1 MAEKDYA
8 IVCDETS
15 DLPLSF
21 LERAG
26 VVPLRLDDARDAAG
40 ALERVYR
47 DLAGRGF
54 PQVISIHSAAL
65 FSPVVDGARS
75 AAEACADVCDVLVVD
90 SGSASAATGMLV
102 DRAARYRHL
111 DVPAPEAA
119 VALAELAAHV
129 RLLVVPAAS
138 APLSA
143 RRRRT
148 PRAGLIGRAAAS
160 LRMRVTGER
169 GLYLLAR
176 GELTQLARG
185 NDPAALTGRLARAV
199 ATVAGNE
206 GPLVH
211 ALAEAGDV
219 RSLRALERA
228 LEEEG
233 VGSSCL
239 GTVRATPFSREVV
252 GAGAVA
258 AAIAPHAAYWR

>member
-40 ALERVYR
+40 ALGRVYR

-111 DVPAPEAA
+111 GVPAPEA
-119 VALAELAAHV
+119 
-129 RLLVVPAAS
+129 
-138 APLSA
+138 
-143 RRRRT
+143 
-148 PRAGLIGRAAAS
+148 AGLIGRAAAS

-239 GTVRATPFSREVV
+239 GTVRATPLSREVV

>member
-65 FSPVVDGARS
+65 FSPVVDGAKS
-75 AAEACADVCDVLVVD
+75 AAEACADVCDV
-90 SGSASAATGMLV
+90 
-102 DRAARYRHL
+102 
-111 DVPAPEAA
+111 
-119 VALAELAAHV
+119 
-129 RLLVVPAAS
+129 LVVPAAS

-239 GTVRATPFSREVV
+239 GTVRATPLSKEVV

>member
-40 ALERVYR
+40 ALGRVYR

-119 VALAELAAHV
+119 AALAELAAHV

-176 GELTQLARG
+176 G
-185 NDPAALTGRLARAV
+185 NDPAALTGRLARAI

-239 GTVRATPFSREVV
+239 GTVRATPLSKEVV

>member
-40 ALERVYR
+40 TLGRVYR

-65 FSPVVDGARS
+65 FSPVVDGAKI

-119 VALAELAAHV
+119 AALAELAAHV

-185 NDPAALTGRLARAV
+185 NDPAALTGAHLAAVLEGSGLPAGSTERISARLLAASV
-199 ATVAGNE
+199 ACVDAGIFSSAD
-206 GPLVH
+206 
-211 ALAEAGDV
+211 AL
-219 RSLRALERA
+219 LRALLQDSGYCDDA
-228 LEEEG
+228 LFN
-233 VGSSCL
+233 VLGS
-239 GTVRATPFSREVV
+239 
-252 GAGAVA
+252 
-258 AAIAPHAAYWR
+258 IAN

>member
-40 ALERVYR
+40 ALGRVYR

-65 FSPVVDGARS
+65 FSPVVDGAKI

-119 VALAELAAHV
+119 ALAELAAHV

-138 APLSA
+138 APLSPA
-143 RRRRT
+143 EQP
-148 PRAGLIGRAAAS
+148 PRSALAPSAAATTRK
-160 LRMRVTGER
+160 LRRPIMPAPPWQSPRT
-169 GLYLLAR
+169 AR
-176 GELTQLARG
+176 
-185 NDPAALTGRLARAV
+185 
-199 ATVAGNE
+199 
-206 GPLVH
+206 
-211 ALAEAGDV
+211 
-219 RSLRALERA
+219 
-228 LEEEG
+228 
-233 VGSSCL
+233 
-239 GTVRATPFSREVV
+239 
-252 GAGAVA
+252 
-258 AAIAPHAAYWR
+258 